1 MRILPDHN
9 CIYIHIPKTD
19 GNSIA
24 EALDTL
30 PSTTVFDLPDTGL
43 YDPDIE
49 LPDVHRPKHIK
60 AHELRSAIG
69 QEAWA
74 QFFTFAFVLN
84 PWDLM
89 VSSYNWWLQKASKW
103 PDYPPIVV
111 EIRGMDG
118 FAGFMASRLG
128 ARQINEMEGNISDW
142 ITDGAGNILLDYVA
156 RFESLEES
164 WGVICDRM
172 DVPLIPLPYEN
183 KSERSHY
190 RTYYNQET
198 RQQIADRFSWSI
210 EKFGY
215 RF

>member
-1 MRILPDHN
+1 MRILPDYN
-9 CIYIHIPKTD
+9 CIYIHIPKTA

-30 PSTTVFDLPDTGL
+30 PATAVFDLPDTGL

-49 LPDVHRPKHIK
+49 LPDIHRPKHIK

-69 QEAWA
+69 QEAWE
-74 QFFTFAFVLN
+74 QFFTFAFVRN

-103 PDYPPIVV
+103 PAYQPIVA
-111 EIRGMDG
+111 EIREMDG
-118 FAGFMASRLG
+118 FTGFMASRLG

-142 ITDGAGNILLDYVA
+142 ITDRSGNILMDYVA
-156 RFESLEES
+156 RFEALEES
-164 WGVICDRM
+164 WDVICDRM
-172 DVPLIPLPYEN
+172 DVPLIPLPHEN

-190 RTYYNQET
+190 RTYYNQVT

-215 RF
+215 TF